1 MIHPDGFQVLIVLDQ
16 LANIFIGGMADETLS
31 SRAHRRKLR
40 GKSFIAKVINFIFF
54 WQNDH
59 CKEAYESELKRK
71 HLPNLFNK

>member
-1 MIHPDGFQVLIVLDQ
+1 
-16 LANIFIGGMADETLS
+16 MADETLF
-31 SRAHRRKLR
+31 SRVHRRRLR
-40 GKSFIAKVINFIFF
+40 DKSFIAKVINFIFF